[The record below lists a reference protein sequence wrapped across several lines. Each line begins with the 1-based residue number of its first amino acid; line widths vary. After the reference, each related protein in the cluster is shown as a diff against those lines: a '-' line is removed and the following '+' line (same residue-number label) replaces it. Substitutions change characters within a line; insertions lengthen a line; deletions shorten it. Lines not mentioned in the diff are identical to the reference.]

1 MQLRLSSMLLHHHSG
16 TIIWPDDLI
25 AWKYLV
31 TDLPQSHEP
40 TLSFLLIYSSSKANY
55 MFLINT
61 NFTPD
66 VNKYLEHSGD
76 IIRARWNS
84 REYIKSGSSNFCV
97 NMRADSHGSMLSLNI
112 PSKYLW
118 RDKYQNWRKK
128 WEGGTFKG
136 KITSHT
142 FFSEEFPLKASL
154 MHRVKSTFLNNKS
167 YVSLF

>member
-16 TIIWPDDLI
+16 TITWPDDLI

-31 TDLPQSHEP
+31 TDLPQSHKP

-84 REYIKSGSSNFCV
+84 RGYIKSGSSNFCV

-118 RDKYQNWRKK
+118 RDKINIKTGGKNR
-128 WEGGTFKG
+128 EGGTFKG
-136 KITSHT
+136 KITSYT
-142 FFSEEFPLKASL
+142 LFSGQFPLKASL
-154 MHRVKSTFLNNKS
+154 IHRV
-167 YVSLF
+167 